1 MSTLQTA
8 AAMNLTNP
16 RTFHSLQCACV
27 AEMHTHRLYTA
38 FSQQMD
44 EDGLHV
50 VAHAFR
56 YTAAQEKEHADILRG
71 LLSASGESAVPCP
84 EDAPLLL
91 PRDTQELLRAVI
103 QVETNEGKHLYPGI
117 AQTAQEEGYPRVAEA
132 CRHIA
137 ETELLHAQRFR
148 RYARA
153 LAEDRLFRDV
163 RPVSWVCLGCG
174 QFHAGLEAP
183 SCCPGCG
190 RDQGFFIRSSF
201 YPFSAMG

>member
-137 ETELLHAQRFR
+137 ETERAVLPGRSDDLKRQRR
-148 RYARA
+148 TQTKAHRYGALPAAAR
-153 LAEDRLFRDV
+153 
-163 RPVSWVCLGCG
+163 VC
-174 QFHAGLEAP
+174 AGAGGGSAFP
-183 SCCPGCG
+183 RCQAGFVGVPGLRTIPC
-190 RDQGFFIRSSF
+190 RS
-201 YPFSAMG
+201 